1 MDSGG
6 SNSSTRIPRR
16 DTAPSSLNSSIVH
29 TPAEFLTE
37 FLDARRHWTPVS
49 VAAPFLYLLFF
60 QMFIL
65 VYFQDNFEQRGMKPL
80 GFFHASL
87 LAGNAILSPF
97 VVHGFCCAFWGTL
110 ARKKLI
116 VQDKVQDPKQHEVA
130 AKYTSFVCLL
140 WFLCYAFVPMFSVF
154 LQGNRV
160 ICFAC
165 PKRYRL
171 SCHTLTL
178 ALLGQYTTATQPHRR
193 CTVHDMNNISVGL
206 VYDVAVC
213 VCVHDDVD
221 DSTGAVYRG
230 MTISDTKTYALARNR
245 IQPVRLLPSIR
256 DFASESRSD
265 SRLCPTVRASGYRRD
280 ADRQN
285 RPFGDALRRRDVR
298 PRSSCWTKPTL
309 ALLSRSSGLPWPT
322 RWPARC
328 VFWAFL
334 TMLGCT
340 SSGPYRSAGKTGG
353 GSGHQERRTGGR

>member
-1 MDSGG
+1 MVTKEGVLSRDGAVTSGRGSDGLSDFATTALGAQSDSSSPTPEHTPEFLDAGTHTDASVIHTGIPRRATEFLDTETIDGIHRRNSSSRGIPSMDSGG

-221 DSTGAVYRG
+221 DSTGAVY
-230 MTISDTKTYALARNR
+230 MTPL
-245 IQPVRLLPSIR
+245 RL
-256 DFASESRSD
+256 D
-265 SRLCPTVRASGYRRD
+265 SS
-280 ADRQN
+280 
-285 RPFGDALRRRDVR
+285 F
-298 PRSSCWTKPTL
+298 S
-309 ALLSRSSGLPWPT
+309 
-322 RWPARC
+322 
-328 VFWAFL
+328 
-334 TMLGCT
+334 
-340 SSGPYRSAGKTGG
+340 
-353 GSGHQERRTGGR
+353 